1 MKQAKQHFEESMARE
16 TVASV
21 KFASK
26 KKLQR
31 QNKAETFWVDAH

>member
-21 KFASK
+21 KFALKIKS
-26 KKLQR
+26 QC
-31 QNKAETFWVDAH
+31 QTKADKFWVDAH